1 MLNNKVIVTNLTNY
15 PTFLFL
21 HQKPIVR
28 HLPPHLFQFESLF
41 PHHGSLSPSLRPI
54 WAFSSPTPAPSL
66 PPNPCSSCLHQ
77 ERPPNLFSVLH
88 LVLTPS
94 HRYNSLDYSLYLNF
108 KDKYCKVIYFCA
120 SACLL
125 KVMTE
130 AIPPLTPSITASLL
144 SKTIVKEMEGDRG
157 ERFEV
162 RVLFHMRGDVNRGT
176 CITLHAFK
184 QTEEQKAS
192 CITQV
197 YSWSNAL

>member
-1 MLNNKVIVTNLTNY
+1 MPPSGTASRPLLRASFGSYTITQVQQSWLWLMAFISNSKINNVKWLIFVL
-15 PTFLFL
+15 PL
-21 HQKPIVR
+21 H
-28 HLPPHLFQFESLF
+28 
-41 PHHGSLSPSLRPI
+41 
-54 WAFSSPTPAPSL
+54 
-66 PPNPCSSCLHQ
+66 
-77 ERPPNLFSVLH
+77 
-88 LVLTPS
+88 
-94 HRYNSLDYSLYLNF
+94 
-108 KDKYCKVIYFCA
+108 
-120 SACLL
+120 LL

-130 AIPPLTPSITASLL
+130 AIPPLTPSLTASLL

-197 YSWSNAL
+197 LLVKRTIDGSGKHYKTRIIKKPQCYVYKYIYKFFIYFY